1 MFSILIVDDNISD
14 RVGIKRLI
22 DWEALNIEV
31 IGLAVDGLEGYQQ
44 AVELLPDFI
53 LTDVSMPVLDGIK
66 MTEKIKA
73 ELPDIKFIFM
83 SCFDDFEYLKDAISL
98 EVHGYILKPIN
109 LAELTSTIEKVIKLK
124 QAEMDK
130 VHDDHMLRRQIQES
144 MPVLQEQLIRD
155 LLYGKLDGEEDIR
168 HRMAY
173 LGMDFADKCY
183 SVLFLQ
189 IDNYDLLYADI
200 TVENKH
206 FMIYRV
212 QQCVEE
218 TIMLEMHGYV
228 TNQQNNSLAII
239 LILDLAERAD
249 AINQIVNRA
258 NQCKEYV
265 KDKLDLPI
273 TIGISDLS
281 TSIMLLPK
289 AFESA
294 QYAVT
299 SKFFSSGNRIIMA
312 NEVQEPEREFQ
323 YNILEI
329 KSKLDWMIE
338 SGQSQDIITFI
349 DHLFN
354 TELHYPPA
362 FIKSLTYSIINVVQ
376 TYLIERNESF
386 GSIFGDD
393 LIVWSKL
400 QKFETITDIKQW
412 MIQIIDTVRNFFA
425 KVDSGRYQKI
435 VDDIKWI
442 IEERYAEIENVG
454 QIVSSLYISSSH
466 ANLIFKQQT
475 GHTIFDYLIIK
486 RMEAAKQMLQDPYIK
501 IYEIAEKTGYKTA
514 SYFAA
519 VFKEYTGL
527 TSKQY
532 RDNTRSERLRQHD

>member
-1 MFSILIVDDNISD
+1 MFSILIVDDNVSD
-14 RVGIKRLI
+14 RAGIIELM
-22 DWEALNIEV
+22 DWEALEIEV
-31 IGLAVDGLEGYQQ
+31 AGLAVDGLEGYQQ
-44 AVELLPDFI
+44 AIERQPDFI

-66 MTEKIKA
+66 MTEMIKA
-73 ELPDIKFIFM
+73 ELPDTKFIFM
-83 SCFDDFEYLKDAISL
+83 SCFDDFEYLKDAINL
-98 EVHGYILKPIN
+98 EVYGYILKPIN

-124 QAEMDK
+124 QAEMDRA
-130 VHDDHMLRRQIQES
+130 HDDHILRKQIQES

-155 LLYGKLDGEEDIR
+155 LLYGKFDSEEDIR
-168 HRMAY
+168 HRMTY
-173 LGMDFADKCY
+173 LGMDFTDKCC

-189 IDNYDLLYADI
+189 IDNYDLLYADT

-212 QQCVEE
+212 QKCVEE

-228 TNQQNNSLAII
+228 TNQLNNSLAII

-249 AINQIVNRA
+249 AINRIVEMANR
-258 NQCKEYV
+258 CKEYV
-265 KDKLDLPI
+265 NDKLDIPI

-281 TSIMLLPK
+281 TSIKLLPK
-289 AFESA
+289 SFESA

-299 SKFFSSGNRIIMA
+299 SKFFSGGNRIIMA
-312 NEVQEPEREFQ
+312 NEIQEPEREFQ

-329 KSKLDWMIE
+329 KSKLDWIIE
-338 SGQSQDIITFI
+338 SGQSHDIVSFMDRLVDT
-349 DHLFN
+349 N
-354 TELHYPPA
+354 LHYPPA

-393 LIVWSKL
+393 LIIWSKL

-412 MIQIIDTVRNFFA
+412 LIHIIDTVRKFFE
-425 KVDSGRYQKI
+425 KIDSGRYQKI
-435 VDDIKWI
+435 VEDIKRI
-442 IEERYAEIENVG
+442 IEERYAEIENVS

-475 GHTIFDYLIIK
+475 GHTLFDYLIIK
-486 RMEAAKQMLQDPYIK
+486 RMEAAKQMLLDPYIK
-501 IYEIAEKTGYKTA
+501 IYEIAERTGYKTA
-514 SYFAA
+514 SYFAS

-532 RDNTRSERLRQHD
+532 RDKYSV